1 MGQTLS
7 QSFPKVA
14 QMVPRPHFLEG
25 VQSGAK
31 GTDSESAATGWSAVL
46 SCSGGNFSESFKD
59 QSMLGSW
66 VTAQN
71 KPTRNLMGSLMSQDS
86 RDCHVPNPRTNL
98 PVVSPFNHGSWLK
111 KTQREEPVSPTR
123 TPNLIGAGMGNQPF
137 PDPEGLS
144 FLGPDSHLMSAVHTN
159 AHTSALSS

>member
-7 QSFPKVA
+7 QSSPKVV
-14 QMVPRPHFLEG
+14 QMVPQPHFLEG

-31 GTDSESAATGWSAVL
+31 GTDSESVAAGWSATL

-71 KPTRNLMGSLMSQDS
+71 KPTRNLKGSLMSQDS
-86 RDCHVPNPRTNL
+86 RDCHVPNPRANL

-111 KTQREEPVSPTR
+111 ETQREEPVSPTR
-123 TPNLIGAGMGNQPF
+123 TGMGNQPF

-144 FLGPDSHLMSAVHTN
+144 LLGPNSHLMSAVHTN